1 MKKLIITSSCIVVL
15 CLIVSFGVLPSIKN
29 ISNKD
34 DIQESN
40 TSSSVNLTYVVKS
53 FNGNIAVFD
62 GVHDTPFRIMDVPVN
77 SLPYTD
83 QEILKKGI
91 AVSSKT
97 ELTKILE
104 DYCS

>member
-1 MKKLIITSSCIVVL
+1 MKKLIIISSCIVVL

-29 ISNKD
+29 ISNENNV
-34 DIQESN
+34 QEN
-40 TSSSVNLTYVVKS
+40 DTSSSVNLTYVVKS

-62 GVHDTPFRIMDVPVN
+62 GIHETPFRITDVPVN